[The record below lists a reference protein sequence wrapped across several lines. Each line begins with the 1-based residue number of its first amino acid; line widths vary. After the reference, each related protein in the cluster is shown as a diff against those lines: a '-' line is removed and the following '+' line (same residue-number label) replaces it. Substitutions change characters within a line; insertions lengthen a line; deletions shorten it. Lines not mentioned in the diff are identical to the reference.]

1 MTEWSDPAVTATE
14 SAGDVSDEQLLGKVA
29 AGDAAALAALFGRY
43 QAMSYSLAMRI
54 TADGALAEDAV
65 QEAFLG
71 VWRNAARF
79 SSVRAAARTWI
90 LAIVHHRAIDAVR
103 RRRPATELPD
113 SDATPPRSLVMP
125 DVWTEIAGRLD
136 RDVIRRGLAG
146 LPAPQREAI
155 ELAYYGG
162 LTQQEIATR
171 TGAPLGTVKSRVR
184 LGLLGLREALLA
196 EGAGEGHGAGGTD
209 ERRPPRID
217 GTARDTHGESA
228 LEGSP

>member
-1 MTEWSDPAVTATE
+1 MTEWSDPAVAATE
-14 SAGDVSDEQLLGKVA
+14 PAGEVSDEQLLGDVA
-29 AGDAAALAALFGRY
+29 SGDAAALATLYGRY

-103 RRRPATELPD
+103 RRRPTSELPD

-125 DVWTEIAGRLD
+125 DVWPEIAGRLD
-136 RDVIRRGLAG
+136 RDAIRRGLAR

-162 LTQQEIATR
+162 LTQQEIAVR

-184 LGLLGLREALLA
+184 LGLLGLRDALHA
-196 EGAGEGHGAGGTD
+196 EGGREGHGAAATD
-209 ERRPPRID
+209 EHRPPRID
-217 GTARDTHGESA
+217 GTGGETHGESP
-228 LEGSP
+228 LEHRA